1 LAVDHQQALDTAR
14 ELVERA
20 IEIAGA
26 AGIETSE
33 VLAPHCAQTSAEVGD
48 GIYHDEQKGLL
59 LWGGDPV
66 HVDNDVEGLFEMC
79 EPDDDPAQQ
88 PSFLVTQSTADLVHR
103 DFARYKSAL
112 GRMVER
118 WWQEKE
124 RVLAEKRGQMG
135 EASPE

>member
-20 IEIAGA
+20 IEIAGE

-33 VLAPHCAQTSAEVGD
+33 VLAPYCGLLSTENGD
-48 GIYHDEQKGLL
+48 GIYHDVQKGLL
-59 LWGGDPV
+59 LWGGDPL
-66 HVDNDVEGLFEMC
+66 HVDNGTEGLFEMC

-88 PSFLVTQSTADLVHR
+88 PSFLVTQSTADLVHQ

-112 GRMVER
+112 GRMVEKWR
-118 WWQEKE
+118 EEKE
-124 RVLAEKRGQMG
+124 RVLAEKRVK
-135 EASPE
+135 E